1 MTKITTTTTTIA
13 QVNEKHWLAKAV
25 TTTTTTQQVQK
36 FVSYYR
42 LVFSPNNIQ
51 IDIQCQCCPNIA
63 SPHFRLQNSPTWL

>member
-1 MTKITTTTTTIA
+1 MTEITTATTTIA
-13 QVNEKHWLAKAV
+13 QVNEKHWLAVAV
-25 TTTTTTQQVQK
+25 TTTTTQQVQK